1 MKITYD
7 KTADVFAVYFAN
19 QKTDETVP
27 MESTRIYLSIDKKSR
42 PIAIEILEASK
53 MLPKKL
59 LASKQTPRL
68 SPRHT

>member
-7 KTADVFAVYFAN
+7 KTADVFAVYFSN
-19 QKTDETVP
+19 QKTDDTIPV
-27 MESTRIYLSIDKKSR
+27 ESSRMYLSIDKKSR
-42 PIAIEILEASK
+42 PIVMEILEASK

-59 LASKQTPRL
+59 LASKQIPRL